1 MKKQLLIAALLMG
14 TLLAGRSAVYY
25 QGTAPVGGGTSMGA
39 LSSTTIYDGNPAYV
53 IGNSMTLSG
62 LGSSLSGLT
71 VTLNISGGNNSG
83 LYAYLVHG
91 GTTVTL
97 MNQPGVGVNG
107 FGAYGAGMN
116 LTLQDAGA
124 ANGPIQSAISGSV
137 LTGSYSAAGSLA
149 SFNNGDPNG
158 LWTLYFADTI
168 PGGGNATLN
177 GWSLNIT
184 AVPEPVNVALGVFGG
199 LLVVG
204 GFVRNR
210 VMAGKVFS
218 FRK

>member
-1 MKKQLLIAALLMG
+1 MV
-14 TLLAGRSAVYY
+14 GRSAVYY
-25 QGTAPVGGGTSMGA
+25 QGAAPVGGGTSMGA

-53 IGNSMTLSG
+53 IGNTMTLSS
-62 LGSSLSGLT
+62 LGSSLTGLT
-71 VTLNISGGNNSG
+71 VTLNVSGGNNSG

-116 LTLQDAGA
+116 LTLQDGYA
-124 ANGPIQSAISGSV
+124 ANGSIQNTTSSAGLSG
-137 LTGSYSAAGSLA
+137 TYNAASSLA
-149 SFNNGDPNG
+149 GFNPVDPNG
-158 LWTLYFADTI
+158 MWTLYFADTI
-168 PGGGNATLN
+168 AGGGDATLN

-184 AVPEPVNVALGVFGG
+184 TVPEPVNVALGVFGG

-204 GFVRNR
+204 GFVRKH
-210 VMAGKVFS
+210 ATAFS
-218 FRK
+218 FGK